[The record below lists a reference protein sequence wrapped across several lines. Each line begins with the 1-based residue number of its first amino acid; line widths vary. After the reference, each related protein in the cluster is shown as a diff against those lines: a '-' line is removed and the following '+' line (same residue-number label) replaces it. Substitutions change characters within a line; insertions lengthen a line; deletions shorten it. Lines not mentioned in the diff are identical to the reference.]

1 MDWLQKIICD
11 PGAIA
16 HLMAI
21 YAIVI
26 CLGVRLGKI
35 KFGGISLGVTF
46 VLFMGILVGHIYS
59 HYIIDPATNQT
70 INHAGQNIIID
81 FVKEFGLIL
90 FVYSLGLQVGPSF
103 FSSFGKGGLRLN
115 MLAISTIAISIVVTI
130 ILFYTTGTPITTMAG
145 ILSGAVTNTPGL
157 GAAQQANSDLNGI
170 DDPSIAASYAAAY
183 PIGVIGAILIFLLLK
198 YILRIHTG
206 KEEEAAKRG
215 LGATEELTVRPFSVC
230 VKNEQIVGRTVRQ
243 IAEISQRDFVISR
256 MLVDGAASPTDVIN
270 GSTVLNLN
278 DKLLITAAPRDIEAI
293 IACLGE
299 PTTVDWEKCDKGH
312 ISRRIL
318 ITRPEINGK
327 TLAQLR
333 IRSLF
338 GANITHVY
346 RSGVEL
352 VAAPHLQLQ
361 MGDKVTVVGS
371 ELAISHTE
379 KRLGNSIKRLNIPNL
394 IPIFLGIALGC
405 LIANIPFYLPG
416 IQAPLKLGLTGGP
429 LVVAIL
435 IGFLGP
441 KFHLITYNTISS
453 NLMIREIGLCIFLAC
468 VGLGTGKEFIDTVFN
483 GNGLAMVGYGAI
495 ITMLPLL
502 IGGLI
507 GRYAFH
513 LNYYT
518 LIGVL
523 AGANTNPPA
532 LRYANDLT
540 ASDSPAV
547 AYSTVYPFAM
557 FLRIITIQ
565 ILILTLG

>member
-1 MDWLQKIICD
+1 MELLHNLFMGFPNLW
-11 PGAIA
+11 GGGVA
-16 HLMAI
+16 HSVMILSL
-21 YAIVI
+21 VI
-26 CLGVRLGKI
+26 SLGLLLGKI
-35 KFGGISLGVTF
+35 KVANISLGLTW
-46 VLFMGILVGHIYS
+46 VLFVGITFGYFCFNLDEHLL
-59 HYIIDPATNQT
+59 H
-70 INHAGQNIIID
+70 
-81 FVKEFGLIL
+81 FLKEFGLIL

-115 MLAISTIAISIVVTI
+115 MLAISTIAISIVVTV

-256 MLVDGAASPTDVIN
+256 MLVDGAVSPTDVIN
-270 GSTVLNLN
+270 GSTVLNLY

-405 LIANIPFYLPG
+405 LVANIPFYLPG
-416 IQAPLKLGLTGGP
+416 IQTPLKLGLTGGP

>member
-1 MDWLQKIICD
+1 MELLHNLFMGFPYLW
-11 PGAIA
+11 GGGVA
-16 HLMAI
+16 HSVMILSL
-21 YAIVI
+21 VI
-26 CLGVRLGKI
+26 SLGLLLGKI
-35 KFGGISLGVTF
+35 KVANISLGLTW
-46 VLFMGILVGHIYS
+46 VLFVGITFGYFCFNLDEHLL
-59 HYIIDPATNQT
+59 H
-70 INHAGQNIIID
+70 
-81 FVKEFGLIL
+81 FLKEFGLIL

-170 DDPSIAASYAAAY
+170 DNPSIAASYASAY

-405 LIANIPFYLPG
+405 LVANIPFYLPG

>member
-1 MDWLQKIICD
+1 MELLHNLFMGFPNLW
-11 PGAIA
+11 GGGVA
-16 HLMAI
+16 HSVMILSL
-21 YAIVI
+21 VI
-26 CLGVRLGKI
+26 SLGLLLGKI
-35 KFGGISLGVTF
+35 KVANISLGLTW
-46 VLFMGILVGHIYS
+46 VLFVGITFGYFCFNLDEHLL
-59 HYIIDPATNQT
+59 H
-70 INHAGQNIIID
+70 
-81 FVKEFGLIL
+81 FLKEFGLIL

-115 MLAISTIAISIVVTI
+115 MLAISTIAISIVVTV

-183 PIGVIGAILIFLLLK
+183 PVGVIGAILIFLLLK
-198 YILRIHTG
+198 YILCIHTG

-338 GANITHVY
+338 GANITHDY

-352 VAAPHLQLQ
+352 VASPHLQLQ

-405 LIANIPFYLPG
+405 LVANIPFYLPG
-416 IQAPLKLGLTGGP
+416 IQTPLKLGLTGGP

>member
-1 MDWLQKIICD
+1 MELLHNLFMGFPNLW
-11 PGAIA
+11 GGGVA
-16 HLMAI
+16 HSVMVLSL
-21 YAIVI
+21 VI
-26 CLGVRLGKI
+26 SLGLLLGKI
-35 KFGGISLGVTF
+35 KVANISLGLTW
-46 VLFMGILVGHIYS
+46 VLFVGITFGYFCFNLDEHLL
-59 HYIIDPATNQT
+59 H
-70 INHAGQNIIID
+70 
-81 FVKEFGLIL
+81 FLKEFGLIL

-198 YILRIHTG
+198 YILCIHTG

-405 LIANIPFYLPG
+405 LVANIPFYLPG

-453 NLMIREIGLCIFLAC
+453 NLMILEIGLCIFLDC

>member
-1 MDWLQKIICD
+1 MGFPTLW
-11 PGAIA
+11 GGGVA
-16 HLMAI
+16 HSVMILSL
-21 YAIVI
+21 VI
-26 CLGVRLGKI
+26 SLGLLLGKI
-35 KFGGISLGVTF
+35 KVANISLGLTW
-46 VLFMGILVGHIYS
+46 VLFVGILFGYFCFNLDDHLL
-59 HYIIDPATNQT
+59 H
-70 INHAGQNIIID
+70 
-81 FVKEFGLIL
+81 FLKEFGLIL
-90 FVYSLGLQVGPSF
+90 FVYSIGLQVGPSF
-103 FSSFGKGGLRLN
+103 FSSFGKGGLQLN
-115 MLAISTIAISIVVTI
+115 LLAIVTI
-130 ILFYTTGTPITTMAG
+130 VLSIGITLVLFYTTGTPITTMAG

-170 DDPSIAASYAAAY
+170 DAPEIAASYAAAY
-183 PIGVIGAILIFLLLK
+183 PIGVVGAILCFLLLR

-206 KEEEAAKRG
+206 REEEAAKRG
-215 LGATEELTVRPFSVC
+215 LGATEELTVRPFSVR
-230 VKNEQIVGRTVRQ
+230 VKNTQIVGKCVRE
-243 IAEISQRDFVISR
+243 IGEISQRDFVISR
-256 MLVDGAASPTDVIN
+256 MVKADADRPTDVIN
-270 GSTVLNLN
+270 GATVLGLN
-278 DKLLITAAPRDIEAI
+278 DELLITAAPHDIEAI

-299 PTTVDWEKCDKGH
+299 PVTVDWEKCDKGH

-327 TLAQLR
+327 TIAQLN
-333 IRSLF
+333 IRSQF

-361 MGDKVTVVGS
+361 MGDKVTVVGT

-379 KRLGNSIKRLNIPNL
+379 KRLGNSLKRLNIPNL
-394 IPIFLGIALGC
+394 IPIFLGIAFGC
-405 LIANIPFYLPG
+405 LLANIPFYLPG
-416 IQAPLKLGLTGGP
+416 IPQPLKLGLTGGP
-429 LVVAIL
+429 LIVAIL
-435 IGFLGP
+435 IGCLGP
-441 KFHLITYNTISS
+441 KFRLITYNTISS

-468 VGLGTGKEFIDTVFN
+468 VGLGTGKDFVTTVFTA
-483 GNGLAMVGYGAI
+483 NGLSWVGYGAL
-495 ITMLPLL
+495 ITIVPLL

-507 GRYAFH
+507 GRYVFH

-540 ASDSPAV
+540 TSDSPAV
-547 AYSTVYPFAM
+547 AYATVYPFAM

>member
-1 MDWLQKIICD
+1 MELIHNLFMGFPSLW
-11 PGAIA
+11 GGGVA
-16 HLMAI
+16 HSVMILSL
-21 YAIVI
+21 V
-26 CLGVRLGKI
+26 
-35 KFGGISLGVTF
+35 ISLGLLLGKVKVANISLGLTW
-46 VLFMGILVGHIYS
+46 VLFVGITFGYFCFNLDEHLL
-59 HYIIDPATNQT
+59 H
-70 INHAGQNIIID
+70 
-81 FVKEFGLIL
+81 FLKEFGLIL
-90 FVYSLGLQVGPSF
+90 FVYSIGLQVGPSF
-103 FSSFGKGGLRLN
+103 FSSFGKGGCRLN
-115 MLAISTIAISIVVTI
+115 VLAIITIALSIVTTLV
-130 ILFYTTGTPITTMAG
+130 LFYATRTPITTMAG

-170 DDPSIAASYAAAY
+170 DAPEIAASYAAAY
-183 PIGVIGAILIFLLLK
+183 PIGVVGAILVFLVLRYL
-198 YILRIHTG
+198 LRIHTHD
-206 KEEEAAKRG
+206 EEAAAKRG

-230 VKNEQIVGRTVRQ
+230 VKNQQIAGRTVRE
-243 IAEISQRDFVISR
+243 IGEISQRDFVISR
-256 MLVDGAASPTDVIN
+256 MLKVDAAEPTDVVN
-270 GSTVLNLN
+270 GQTVLGLG
-278 DKLLITAAPRDIEAI
+278 DQLLITAAPRDIEAI
-293 IACLGE
+293 VACIGE
-299 PTTVDWEKCDKGH
+299 PCTVDWEKCDKGH

-327 TLAQLR
+327 TIAQLR
-333 IRSLF
+333 IRTQF

-379 KRLGNSIKRLNIPNL
+379 KRLGNSLKRLNIPNL

-405 LIANIPFYLPG
+405 VVANIPFFLPG
-416 IQAPLKLGLTGGP
+416 IGAPLKLGLTGGP

-435 IGFLGP
+435 IGYLGP
-441 KFHLITYNTISS
+441 KFRLITYNTISS

-468 VGLGTGKEFIDTVFN
+468 VGLGTGREFIETIFN
-483 GNGLAMVGYGAI
+483 GNGVTWIGYGAI
-495 ITMLPLL
+495 ITIVPLL
-502 IGGLI
+502 LGGLI
-507 GRYAFH
+507 GRYVFH

-540 ASDSPAV
+540 QSDSPAV
-547 AYSTVYPFAM
+547 AYSIVYPFAM

>member
-1 MDWLQKIICD
+1 MELLHNLFMGFPNLW
-11 PGAIA
+11 GGGVA
-16 HLMAI
+16 HSVMILSL
-21 YAIVI
+21 VI
-26 CLGVRLGKI
+26 SLGLLLGKI
-35 KFGGISLGVTF
+35 KVANISLGLTW
-46 VLFMGILVGHIYS
+46 VLFVGITFGYFCFNLDEHLL
-59 HYIIDPATNQT
+59 H
-70 INHAGQNIIID
+70 
-81 FVKEFGLIL
+81 FLKEFGLIL

-115 MLAISTIAISIVVTI
+115 MLAISTIAISIVVTV

-183 PIGVIGAILIFLLLK
+183 PVGVIGAILIFLLLK
-198 YILRIHTG
+198 YILCIHTG

-338 GANITHVY
+338 GANITHDY

-405 LIANIPFYLPG
+405 LVANIPFYLPG
-416 IQAPLKLGLTGGP
+416 IQTPLKLGLTGGP

>member
-1 MDWLQKIICD
+1 MELLHNLFMGFPNLW
-11 PGAIA
+11 GGGVA
-16 HLMAI
+16 HSVMILSL
-21 YAIVI
+21 VI
-26 CLGVRLGKI
+26 SLGLLLGKI
-35 KFGGISLGVTF
+35 KVANISLGLTW
-46 VLFMGILVGHIYS
+46 VLFVGITFGYFCFNLDEHLL
-59 HYIIDPATNQT
+59 H
-70 INHAGQNIIID
+70 
-81 FVKEFGLIL
+81 FLKEFGLIL

-115 MLAISTIAISIVVTI
+115 MLAISTIAISIVVTV

-405 LIANIPFYLPG
+405 LVANIPFYLPG

-507 GRYAFH
+507 GRYALH

>member
-1 MDWLQKIICD
+1 MDILKNLFYGFPDLW
-11 PGAIA
+11 GGGVA
-16 HLMAI
+16 HSVLILAL
-21 YAIVI
+21 VI
-26 CLGVRLGKI
+26 TLGLSLGKLRV
-35 KFGGISLGVTF
+35 KGVSLGLAWI
-46 VLFMGILVGHIYS
+46 LFIGLIFGHFS
-59 HYIIDPATNQT
+59 LNLDEHLL
-70 INHAGQNIIID
+70 H
-81 FVKEFGLIL
+81 FLKEFGLIL

-115 MLAISTIAISIVVTI
+115 MLAISTIAISIVVTV

-198 YILRIHTG
+198 YILRIHTS

-299 PTTVDWEKCDKGH
+299 PTNVDWEECDKGH

-405 LIANIPFYLPG
+405 LVANIPFYLPG

-507 GRYAFH
+507 GRYALH

>member
-1 MDWLQKIICD
+1 MELLHNLFMGFPNLW
-11 PGAIA
+11 GGGVA
-16 HLMAI
+16 HSVMILSL
-21 YAIVI
+21 VI
-26 CLGVRLGKI
+26 SLGLLLGKI
-35 KFGGISLGVTF
+35 KVANISLGLTW
-46 VLFMGILVGHIYS
+46 VLFVGITFGYFCFNLDEHLL
-59 HYIIDPATNQT
+59 H
-70 INHAGQNIIID
+70 
-81 FVKEFGLIL
+81 FLKEFGLIL

-115 MLAISTIAISIVVTI
+115 MLAISTIAISIIVTV

-198 YILRIHTG
+198 YILCIHTG

-405 LIANIPFYLPG
+405 LVANIPFYLPG
-416 IQAPLKLGLTGGP
+416 IQTPLKLGLTGGP

-468 VGLGTGKEFIDTVFN
+468 IGLGTGKEFIDTVFN

>member
-1 MDWLQKIICD
+1 MELLHNLFMGFPNLW
-11 PGAIA
+11 GGGVA
-16 HLMAI
+16 HSVMILSL
-21 YAIVI
+21 VI
-26 CLGVRLGKI
+26 SLGLLLGKI
-35 KFGGISLGVTF
+35 KVANISLGLTW
-46 VLFMGILVGHIYS
+46 VLFVGITFGYFCFNLDEHLL
-59 HYIIDPATNQT
+59 H
-70 INHAGQNIIID
+70 
-81 FVKEFGLIL
+81 FLKEFGLIL

-170 DDPSIAASYAAAY
+170 DAPSIAASYAAAY

-198 YILRIHTG
+198 YILCIHTG

-405 LIANIPFYLPG
+405 FVANIPFYLPG

-523 AGANTNPPA
+523 AGANTNPPS

>member
-1 MDWLQKIICD
+1 MELLHNLFMGFPNLW
-11 PGAIA
+11 GGGVA
-16 HLMAI
+16 HSVMILSL
-21 YAIVI
+21 VI
-26 CLGVRLGKI
+26 SLGLLLGKI
-35 KFGGISLGVTF
+35 KVANISLGLTW
-46 VLFMGILVGHIYS
+46 VLFVGITFGYFCFNLDEHLL
-59 HYIIDPATNQT
+59 H
-70 INHAGQNIIID
+70 
-81 FVKEFGLIL
+81 FLKEFGLIL

-115 MLAISTIAISIVVTI
+115 MLAISTIAISIVVTV

-198 YILRIHTG
+198 YILCIHTG

-270 GSTVLNLN
+270 GSTLLNLN

-405 LIANIPFYLPG
+405 LVANIPFYLPG
-416 IQAPLKLGLTGGP
+416 IQTPLKLGLTGGP

>member
-1 MDWLQKIICD
+1 MELLHNLFMGFPNLW
-11 PGAIA
+11 GGGVA
-16 HLMAI
+16 HSVMILSL
-21 YAIVI
+21 VI
-26 CLGVRLGKI
+26 SLGLLLGKI
-35 KFGGISLGVTF
+35 KVANISLGLTW
-46 VLFMGILVGHIYS
+46 VLFVGITFGYFCFNLDEHLL
-59 HYIIDPATNQT
+59 H
-70 INHAGQNIIID
+70 
-81 FVKEFGLIL
+81 FLKEFGLIL

-115 MLAISTIAISIVVTI
+115 MLAISTIAISIVVTV

-183 PIGVIGAILIFLLLK
+183 PVGVIGAILIFLLLK
-198 YILRIHTG
+198 YILCIHTG

-293 IACLGE
+293 IACLGA

-405 LIANIPFYLPG
+405 LVANIPFYLPG

>member
-1 MDWLQKIICD
+1 MELLHNLFMGFPNHW
-11 PGAIA
+11 GGGVA
-16 HLMAI
+16 HSVMILSL
-21 YAIVI
+21 VI
-26 CLGVRLGKI
+26 SLGLLLGKI
-35 KFGGISLGVTF
+35 KVANISLGLTW
-46 VLFMGILVGHIYS
+46 VLFVGITFGYFCFNLDEHLL
-59 HYIIDPATNQT
+59 H
-70 INHAGQNIIID
+70 
-81 FVKEFGLIL
+81 FLKEFGLIL

-115 MLAISTIAISIVVTI
+115 MLAISTIAISIVVTV

-198 YILRIHTG
+198 YILCIHTG

-405 LIANIPFYLPG
+405 LVANIPFYLPG

-441 KFHLITYNTISS
+441 RFHLITYNTISS

>member
-1 MDWLQKIICD
+1 MGFPNLW
-11 PGAIA
+11 GGGVA
-16 HLMAI
+16 HSVMILSL
-21 YAIVI
+21 VI
-26 CLGVRLGKI
+26 SLGLLLGKI
-35 KFGGISLGVTF
+35 KVANISLGLTW
-46 VLFMGILVGHIYS
+46 VLFVGITFGYFCFNLDEHLL
-59 HYIIDPATNQT
+59 H
-70 INHAGQNIIID
+70 
-81 FVKEFGLIL
+81 FLKEFGLIL

-115 MLAISTIAISIVVTI
+115 MLAISTIAISIIVTV

-198 YILRIHTG
+198 YILCIHTG

-230 VKNEQIVGRTVRQ
+230 VKNEQIVGRNVRQ

-405 LIANIPFYLPG
+405 LVANIPFYLPG

-441 KFHLITYNTISS
+441 RFHLITYNTISS

-483 GNGLAMVGYGAI
+483 GNGLTMVGYGAI